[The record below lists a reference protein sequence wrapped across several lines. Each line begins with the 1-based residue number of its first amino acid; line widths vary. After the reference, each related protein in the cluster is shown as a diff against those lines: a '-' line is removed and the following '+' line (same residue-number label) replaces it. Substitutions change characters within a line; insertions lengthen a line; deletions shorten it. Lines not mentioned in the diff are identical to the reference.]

1 MKIFNTLTR
10 EKEEFVPIEQGKV
23 KMYACGPT
31 VYNFIHIGNARPICV
46 FDTMRRY
53 LEFKGYDVTFVQN
66 FTDIDDKIIKKANE
80 EGVTAKEIAERYIN
94 EYLTD
99 TKGLGI
105 REAPFI
111 QKQPKPSMRS
121 NTSWKP
127 SKTRALLTK
136 QTAMFCSAPRKIQVT
151 ANYPISRWKSSKAV
165 PESVS
170 VNTRKI
176 LWTSFCGNP
185 QNRENHTG
193 LPAGV
198 KVVQAGISNV
208 PQ

>member
-105 REAPFI
+105 REATIHPKATETIDEIKHIVETLEDKGFAYEANGDVLFRT
-111 QKQPKPSMRS
+111 KKDPGYGKLSHQPLEELESG
-121 NTSWKP
+121 TSRTVKKLP
-127 SKTRALLTK
+127 RDLLIFLLSTL
-136 QTAMFCSAPRKIQVT
+136 I
-151 ANYPISRWKSSKAV
+151 
-165 PESVS
+165 
-170 VNTRKI
+170 
-176 LWTSFCGNP
+176 
-185 QNRENHTG
+185 
-193 LPAGV
+193 
-198 KVVQAGISNV
+198 
-208 PQ
+208 